1 MLAGLLHFYIASA
14 VKISY
19 KTLLPHFPPHLTV
32 QCSGSVNASC
42 AGGACNYNASWV
54 VEGDSV
60 TFTVSA
66 RTASN
71 TWVGICFSDDQ
82 LMVRRQQV

>member
-1 MLAGLLHFYIASA
+1 MQT
-14 VKISY
+14 SY
-19 KTLLPHFPPHLTV
+19 KTLLPLTV
-32 QCSGSVNASC
+32 QCSGSINASC
-42 AGGACNYNASWV
+42 ADGACNYNASWV

-71 TWVGICFSDDQ
+71 TWVGIGFSDDQ
-82 LMVRRQQV
+82 LMVRTLDVIYILYM

>member
-1 MLAGLLHFYIASA
+1 MQ
-14 VKISY
+14 ISH
-19 KTLLPHFPPHLTV
+19 KTLLPHLPLHIV
-32 QCSGSVNASC
+32 QCSGSINAGC

-60 TFTVSA
+60 TFTVTA

-71 TWVGICFSDDQ
+71 TWVGIGFSDDR
-82 LMVRRQQV
+82 LMVRRRV